1 MQVQTF
7 HSFGFHLLATS
18 RKAPRFFATVLVLC
32 CVALAGLPIQSA
44 LAQEA
49 DTSPAV
55 RDSVSISSGYF
66 SNNYANNI
74 DYAQFTLDTHSASG
88 RLAMYGY
95 NKYADRL
102 NGPFSRFGY
111 FAVSGLL
118 TASTGIDVTYHE
130 WGHASRMVALGSSAS
145 LSSCYDRSCP
155 APRDFFGYAGS
166 QVFNFKGG
174 YARNEGGVFRANAS
188 SGKATYNIM
197 LGGGVN
203 NETLVADKS
212 NEHHFLRGSGIV
224 FGHGL
229 GNLAIAS
236 YGIKGKSGDIGMMA
250 IEYRNKG
257 IDKKITEDD
266 LRKTNKLSLI
276 SGSTYTF
283 FRSAY
288 DFSASGNVET
298 KPWTINGFLVP
309 NQYNYISSRG
319 ITRKWVS
326 GYEWN
331 ETTKLIGSYE
341 YVVRGDSFAE
351 PGLGIYKNF
360 GEWDALVKVSGK
372 SASWA
377 NLETAFSKRLNK
389 NWKLTATAYVWDS
402 RSLLGERN
410 SLKLKDNKTSQASIG
425 VAYEY

>member
-1 MQVQTF
+1 MFNWVKKPDV
-7 HSFGFHLLATS
+7 AVNVIA
-18 RKAPRFFATVLVLC
+18 RKLTAPRSAPWLI
-32 CVALAGLPIQSA
+32 AAGLGLQS
-44 LAQEA
+44 LSLSAQELEA
-49 DTSPAV
+49 PLAV
-55 RDSVSISSGYF
+55 RDTFSISSGYF
-66 SNNYANNI
+66 SRDYANNV
-74 DYAQFTLDTHSASG
+74 DYAQFAMDVKSASG
-88 RLAMYGY
+88 RLALYGY
-95 NKYADRL
+95 DKYADRL
-102 NGPFSRFGY
+102 NGTFLRLGY
-111 FAVSGLL
+111 LAGSGLL
-118 TASTGIDVTYHE
+118 TASTGMDVTYHE

-174 YARNEGGVFRANAS
+174 YARNEGGVYRANAS
-188 SGKATYNIM
+188 SGKAVSNIM

-203 NETLVADKS
+203 NETQVAGKS
-212 NEHHFLRGSGIV
+212 DEHLFVSGSGIV

-229 GNLAIAS
+229 DNLAIAS
-236 YGIKGKSGDIGMMA
+236 YGIKGQTGDIGMMA
-250 IEYRNKG
+250 TEYRAKG

-266 LRKTNKLSLI
+266 LRNTNVLSLI

-283 FRSAY
+283 VRSVY
-288 DFSASGNVET
+288 DFSVSGKVET

-326 GYEWN
+326 GYEWDDS
-331 ETTKLIGSYE
+331 TKILGSYE

-351 PGLGIYKNF
+351 PGVGVYKNF
-360 GEWDALVKVSGK
+360 GGWDALVKVSGK
-372 SASWA
+372 TLEWA
-377 NLETAFSKRLNK
+377 NLETAFSMRMNK
-389 NWKLTATAYVWDS
+389 NWKLTATAHVWDS

-410 SLKLKDNKTSQASIG
+410 SLKLSDNKTTQASIG

>member
-1 MQVQTF
+1 LDNKAGTLINVRQVKPNRRARLSTCV
-7 HSFGFHLLATS
+7 LLS
-18 RKAPRFFATVLVLC
+18 M
-32 CVALAGLPIQSA
+32 AGLQSLPLA
-44 LAQEA
+44 AQEA

-55 RDSVSISSGYF
+55 RDTFSISSGYF
-66 SNNYANNI
+66 SKDYANNI
-74 DYAQFTLDTHSASG
+74 DYAQFAVDVKSATS
-88 RLAMYGY
+88 RLALYGY
-95 NKYADRL
+95 DKYADRL
-102 NGPFSRFGY
+102 NGTFSRFGY

-118 TASTGIDVTYHE
+118 TVSTGIDVTYHE

-174 YARNEGGVFRANAS
+174 YALNEGGVYRANAS

-203 NETLVADKS
+203 NETQVADKS
-212 NEHHFLRGSGIV
+212 NEHHFISGSGIV
-224 FGHGL
+224 FGRRL

-236 YGIKGKSGDIGMMA
+236 YGIKGQSGDIGMMA
-250 IEYRNKG
+250 TEYRNKG

-266 LRKTNKLSLI
+266 LRNTNMLSLV

-288 DFSASGNVET
+288 DFSVSGKVET
-298 KPWTINGFLVP
+298 KPWTIGGFLVP
-309 NQYNYISSRG
+309 NHYNYISSRG

-326 GYEWN
+326 GYEWD
-331 ETTKLIGSYE
+331 ESTKILGSYE

-351 PGLGIYKNF
+351 PGVGIYKNF

-372 SASWA
+372 TMAWA
-377 NLETAFSKRLNK
+377 NLETAFSKRIDK

-410 SLKLKDNKTSQASIG
+410 SLKLIDNKTRQATVG

>member
-1 MQVQTF
+1 MFNWVKKPNV
-7 HSFGFHLLATS
+7 AANVIA
-18 RKAPRFFATVLVLC
+18 RKLTAPRSAPWLI
-32 CVALAGLPIQSA
+32 AAGLGLQS
-44 LAQEA
+44 LSLSAQELEA
-49 DTSPAV
+49 PLAV
-55 RDSVSISSGYF
+55 RDTFSISSGYF
-66 SNNYANNI
+66 SRDYANNV
-74 DYAQFTLDTHSASG
+74 DYAQFAMDVKSASG
-88 RLAMYGY
+88 RLALYGY
-95 NKYADRL
+95 DKYADRL
-102 NGPFSRFGY
+102 NGTFLRLGY
-111 FAVSGLL
+111 LAGSGLL
-118 TASTGIDVTYHE
+118 TASTGMDVTYHE

-203 NETLVADKS
+203 NETQVADKS
-212 NEHHFLRGSGIV
+212 DEHHFLSGSGIV

-229 GNLAIAS
+229 DNLAIVK
-236 YGIKGKSGDIGMMA
+236 YGIKGQSGDIGMMA
-250 IEYRNKG
+250 EEYRFKG
-257 IDKKITEDD
+257 VDKKITEDD
-266 LRKTNKLSLI
+266 LRNTNMLSLI

-283 FRSAY
+283 VRSVY
-288 DFSASGNVET
+288 DFSVSGKVET
-298 KPWTINGFLVP
+298 KPWTIGGFLVP

-326 GYEWN
+326 GYEWD
-331 ETTKLIGSYE
+331 ETTKILGSYE

-351 PGLGIYKNF
+351 PGVGVYKNF
-360 GEWDALVKVSGK
+360 GGWDALVKVSGK
-372 SASWA
+372 TMDWA
-377 NLETAFSKRLNK
+377 NLETAFSKRLDK

-410 SLKLKDNKTSQASIG
+410 SLKLSDNKTSQASIG

>member
-1 MQVQTF
+1 LDNKAGTLINVRQVKPNRRARLSTCV
-7 HSFGFHLLATS
+7 LLS
-18 RKAPRFFATVLVLC
+18 M
-32 CVALAGLPIQSA
+32 AGLQSLSLA
-44 LAQEA
+44 AQEL
-49 DTSPAV
+49 DTPLAV
-55 RDSVSISSGYF
+55 RDTFSISSGYF

-74 DYAQFTLDTHSASG
+74 DYAQFEMDVKSATS
-88 RLAMYGY
+88 RLALYGY
-95 NKYADRL
+95 DKYADRL
-102 NGPFSRFGY
+102 NGTFSRFGY

-118 TASTGIDVTYHE
+118 TVSTGIDVTYHE

-174 YARNEGGVFRANAS
+174 YALNEGGVYRANAS
-188 SGKATYNIM
+188 SGKATYNIIS
-197 LGGGVN
+197 GGGVN
-203 NETLVADKS
+203 NAMLVADKS
-212 NEHHFLRGSGIV
+212 NERHFLSGSGTV
-224 FGHGL
+224 FGDGL
-229 GNLAIAS
+229 LNLSILT
-236 YGIKGKSGDIGMMA
+236 YGPVKDGDIDQMA
-250 IEYRNKG
+250 ATYRSTG
-257 IDKKITEDD
+257 VDKNITARD
-266 LRKTNKLSLI
+266 LMNINALSLI

-283 FRSAY
+283 ARSVY
-288 DFSASGNVET
+288 DFSVSGKVDT

-326 GYEWN
+326 GYEWD
-331 ETTKLIGSYE
+331 ESTKILGSYE

-372 SASWA
+372 TMAWA
-377 NLETAFSKRLNK
+377 NLETAFSKRIDK

-410 SLKLKDNKTSQASIG
+410 SLKLIDNKTRQATVG

>member
-1 MQVQTF
+1 MFNWVKKPNV
-7 HSFGFHLLATS
+7 AANVIA
-18 RKAPRFFATVLVLC
+18 RKLTAPRSAPWLI
-32 CVALAGLPIQSA
+32 AAGLGLQS
-44 LAQEA
+44 LSLSAQELEA
-49 DTSPAV
+49 PLAV
-55 RDSVSISSGYF
+55 RDTFSISSGYF
-66 SNNYANNI
+66 SRDYANNV
-74 DYAQFTLDTHSASG
+74 DYAQFAMDVKSASG
-88 RLAMYGY
+88 RLALYGY
-95 NKYADRL
+95 DKYADRL
-102 NGPFSRFGY
+102 NGTFLRLGY
-111 FAVSGLL
+111 LAGSGLL
-118 TASTGIDVTYHE
+118 TASTGMDVTYHE

-203 NETLVADKS
+203 NETQVADKS
-212 NEHHFLRGSGIV
+212 DEHHFLSGSGIV

-229 GNLAIAS
+229 DNLAIVK
-236 YGIKGKSGDIGMMA
+236 YGIKGQSGDIGMMA
-250 IEYRNKG
+250 EEYRFKG
-257 IDKKITEDD
+257 VDKKITEDD
-266 LRKTNKLSLI
+266 LRNTNMLSLI

-283 FRSAY
+283 VRSVY
-288 DFSASGNVET
+288 DFSVSGKVET
-298 KPWTINGFLVP
+298 KPWTIGGFLVP

-326 GYEWN
+326 GYEWD
-331 ETTKLIGSYE
+331 ETTKILGSYE

-351 PGLGIYKNF
+351 PGVGVYKNF
-360 GEWDALVKVSGK
+360 GGWDALVKLSGK
-372 SASWA
+372 TMDWA
-377 NLETAFSKRLNK
+377 NLETAFSKRLDK

-410 SLKLKDNKTSQASIG
+410 SLKLIDNKTRQATVG

>member
-1 MQVQTF
+1 MFNWVKKPNV
-7 HSFGFHLLATS
+7 AANVIA
-18 RKAPRFFATVLVLC
+18 RKLTAPRSAPWLI
-32 CVALAGLPIQSA
+32 AAGLGLQS
-44 LAQEA
+44 LSLSAQELEA
-49 DTSPAV
+49 PLAV
-55 RDSVSISSGYF
+55 RDTFSISSGYF
-66 SNNYANNI
+66 SRDYANNV
-74 DYAQFTLDTHSASG
+74 DYAQFAMDVKSASG
-88 RLAMYGY
+88 RLALYGY
-95 NKYADRL
+95 DKYADRL
-102 NGPFSRFGY
+102 NGTFLRLGY
-111 FAVSGLL
+111 LAGSGLL
-118 TASTGIDVTYHE
+118 TASTGMDVTYHE

-203 NETLVADKS
+203 NETQVADKS
-212 NEHHFLRGSGIV
+212 DEHHFLSGSGIV

-229 GNLAIAS
+229 DNLAIVK
-236 YGIKGKSGDIGMMA
+236 YGIKGQSGDIGMMA
-250 IEYRNKG
+250 EEYRFKG
-257 IDKKITEDD
+257 VDKKITEDD
-266 LRKTNKLSLI
+266 LRNTNMLSLI

-283 FRSAY
+283 VRSVY
-288 DFSASGNVET
+288 DFSVSGKVET
-298 KPWTINGFLVP
+298 KPWTIGGFLVP

-326 GYEWN
+326 GYEWD
-331 ETTKLIGSYE
+331 ETTKILGSYE

-351 PGLGIYKNF
+351 PGVGVYKNF

-372 SASWA
+372 TMDWA
-377 NLETAFSKRLNK
+377 NLETAFSKRLDK

-410 SLKLKDNKTSQASIG
+410 SLKLIDNKTRQATVG

>member
-1 MQVQTF
+1 MFNWVKKPNV
-7 HSFGFHLLATS
+7 AANVIA
-18 RKAPRFFATVLVLC
+18 RKLTAPRSAPWLI
-32 CVALAGLPIQSA
+32 AAGLGLQS
-44 LAQEA
+44 LSLSAQELEA
-49 DTSPAV
+49 PLAV
-55 RDSVSISSGYF
+55 RDTFSISSGYF
-66 SNNYANNI
+66 SRDYANNV
-74 DYAQFTLDTHSASG
+74 DYAQFAMDVKSASG
-88 RLAMYGY
+88 RLALYGY
-95 NKYADRL
+95 DKYADRL
-102 NGPFSRFGY
+102 NGTFLRLGY
-111 FAVSGLL
+111 LAGSGLL
-118 TASTGIDVTYHE
+118 TASTGMDVTYHE

-203 NETLVADKS
+203 NETQVADKS
-212 NEHHFLRGSGIV
+212 DEHHFLSGSGIV

-229 GNLAIAS
+229 DNLAIVK
-236 YGIKGKSGDIGMMA
+236 YGIKGQSGDIGMMA
-250 IEYRNKG
+250 EEYRFKG
-257 IDKKITEDD
+257 VDKKITEDD
-266 LRKTNKLSLI
+266 LRNTNMLSLI

-283 FRSAY
+283 VRSVY
-288 DFSASGNVET
+288 DFSVSGKVET
-298 KPWTINGFLVP
+298 KPWTIGGFLVP

-326 GYEWN
+326 GYEWD
-331 ETTKLIGSYE
+331 ETTKILGSYE

-351 PGLGIYKNF
+351 PGVGVYKNF
-360 GEWDALVKVSGK
+360 GGWDALVKVSGK
-372 SASWA
+372 TMDWA
-377 NLETAFSKRLNK
+377 NLETAFSKRLDK

-410 SLKLKDNKTSQASIG
+410 SLKLIDNKTRQATVG

>member
-1 MQVQTF
+1 MDNKAGTLINVRQVKPNRRARLSTCV
-7 HSFGFHLLATS
+7 LLS
-18 RKAPRFFATVLVLC
+18 M
-32 CVALAGLPIQSA
+32 AGLQSLSLA
-44 LAQEA
+44 AQEL
-49 DTSPAV
+49 DTPLAV
-55 RDSVSISSGYF
+55 RDTFSISSGYF

-74 DYAQFTLDTHSASG
+74 DYAQFEMDVRSASG
-88 RLAMYGY
+88 RLALYGY
-95 NKYADRL
+95 EKYADRL
-102 NGPFSRFGY
+102 NGTFSRLGY
-111 FAVSGLL
+111 LAGSGLL

-130 WGHASRMVALGSSAS
+130 WGHASRMVAMGSSAS
-145 LSSCYDRSCP
+145 LSSCYDRECP

-174 YARNEGGVFRANAS
+174 YARNEGGVYRANAS

-203 NETLVADKS
+203 NETQVADKS
-212 NEHHFLRGSGIV
+212 NEHHFISGSGIV
-224 FGHGL
+224 FGRRL

-236 YGIKGKSGDIGMMA
+236 YGIKGQSGDIGMMA
-250 IEYRNKG
+250 TEYRNKG

-266 LRKTNKLSLI
+266 LRNTNMLSLI

-283 FRSAY
+283 VRSAY
-288 DFSASGNVET
+288 DFSVSGKVET

-326 GYEWN
+326 GYEWD
-331 ETTKLIGSYE
+331 ESTKILGSYE

-351 PGLGIYKNF
+351 PGLGLYKNF
-360 GEWDALVKVSGK
+360 GGWDALVKVSGK
-372 SASWA
+372 TMDWA
-377 NLETAFSKRLNK
+377 NLETAFSKRIDK

-410 SLKLKDNKTSQASIG
+410 SLKLIDNKTRQGSVG